1 MIAEL
6 ADAPGDEWRT
16 KALIREHVREAISS
30 MMARLEAPFDAQESE
45 NHLAS
50 LQQQRDTVEN
60 ALKAR
65 DWNHA
70 AELASS
76 HADRVGLPR
85 EALADPALAWRILAN
100 TRELLKVALSTER
113 DCEDPLR
120 LGKNLIMPHSVV

>member
-16 KALIREHVREAISS
+16 KALFREHVREAISS

-85 EALADPALAWRILAN
+85 EALADPC
-100 TRELLKVALSTER
+100 LLYTSPSPR
-113 DCEDPLR
+113 D
-120 LGKNLIMPHSVV
+120 S